1 MCPLTLVMTRPDGVE
16 YRRALVADQGLGGRS
31 MSVPLVSSA
40 STGTWRVAAYTDPKR
55 PAVGETT
62 FMVEDY
68 VPDRL
73 EFDLSSAAKT
83 FRVRRLRSSV
93 SMDVFFTARP
103 PQILS
108 CPEK

>member
-1 MCPLTLVMTRPDGVE
+1 ML
-16 YRRALVADQGLGGRS
+16 
-31 MSVPLVSSA
+31 SSA

-55 PAVGETT
+55 PAVGEAT

-73 EFDLSSAAKT
+73 EFDLSSHAKNY
-83 FRVRRLRSSV
+83 FAQRRLRRSAST
-93 SMDVFFTARP
+93 DIFFTARP

-108 CPEK
+108 FPEK